1 MNITRHNYEEF
12 FLLYIDNELNSSDRK
27 AVEEFVAMNPDLK
40 EELMMLQD
48 TVLPSEKEASL
59 GDKSFLYRHESNT
72 EIVNNSNFE
81 EYFVLYGDEELT
93 NEEKAATELF
103 VYKNPQHQAA
113 FELIQKV
120 RYTADTSI
128 VFPDKE
134 SLYRSE
140 KDEKVIV
147 FRWWRVAVAAAVLL
161 FLGISAWLYISSP
174 KNEGSLAEGNKK
186 PATTSPVNT
195 GTTAAD
201 KEEANQKTN
210 LAENNTGKNTTEIK
224 SLDKKAI
231 LKESYNQTK
240 EAPLVAVNTPA
251 EIKNTTESNF
261 PTETDV
267 TLKGSTI
274 AKTDEPTKNQVI
286 NTGIAATNPL
296 PDSPVGLESTNA
308 TYTVDN
314 TESDKDNF
322 AVLTSNV
329 SSKNKMRGFF
339 RKVTRV
345 VEKATNISPGDENK
359 GIHIANFEIA
369 LK

>member
-12 FLLYIDNELNSSDRK
+12 FLLYVDNELNVSDRK

-48 TVLPSEKEASL
+48 TVLPLEKEASL
-59 GDKSFLYRHESNT
+59 GDKSFLYRHASTT
-72 EIVNNSNFE
+72 EMVNDTNFE
-81 EYFVLYGDEELT
+81 EYFVLYGDDELT

-103 VYKNPQHQAA
+103 VYKNPQHQVA

-161 FLGISAWLYISSP
+161 FLGISAWLYISTP
-174 KNEGSLAEGNKK
+174 KNESSIANGPKEPAITVPSNTKPAEKEEIIQKSSLAE
-186 PATTSPVNT
+186 NT
-195 GTTAAD
+195 AD
-201 KEEANQKTN
+201 KNS
-210 LAENNTGKNTTEIK
+210 TEIK
-224 SLDKKAI
+224 TQNKKSVI
-231 LKESYNQTK
+231 KEVTNKTQ
-240 EAPLVAVNTPA
+240 EAPLLAVN
-251 EIKNTTESNF
+251 EIPDRKNSTDSNF
-261 PTETDV
+261 PSDSDV

-274 AKTDEPTKNQVI
+274 AKVDESNKNQVI
-286 NTGIAATNPL
+286 NTGIAAVNPL
-296 PDSPVGLESTNA
+296 PDSPVGPESTNA
-308 TYTVDN
+308 NYVADN
-314 TESDKDNF
+314 TDTDKDNF

-345 VEKATNISPGDENK
+345 VEKATNIGPGEDKK

>member
-12 FLLYIDNELNSSDRK
+12 FLLYVDNELNVSDRK
-27 AVEEFVAMNPDLK
+27 AVEEFVEMNPDLK
-40 EELMMLQD
+40 EELMMLKD

-59 GDKSFLYRHESNT
+59 GDKSFLYRHASTT
-72 EIVNNSNFE
+72 EMVNDTNFE
-81 EYFVLYGDEELT
+81 EYFVLYGDDELT

-103 VYKNPQHQAA
+103 VYKNPQHQVA

-120 RYTADTSI
+120 RYTADASI
-128 VFPDKE
+128 VFPDKQL
-134 SLYRSE
+134 LYRSE

-161 FLGISAWLYISSP
+161 FLGISAWLYISTP
-174 KNEGSLAEGNKK
+174 KNESSIVNSTKE
-186 PATTSPVNT
+186 PAVTVPSKTNPV
-195 GTTAAD
+195 D
-201 KEEANQKTN
+201 KEEAIQKSSLADNNTN
-210 LAENNTGKNTTEIK
+210 TEKNSPAVNTTDKKSVIKEVKNKTQESPLLAENVNLPTKNQ
-224 SLDKKAI
+224 
-231 LKESYNQTK
+231 N
-240 EAPLVAVNTPA
+240 
-251 EIKNTTESNF
+251 ESNF
-261 PTETDV
+261 PVDSDV

-274 AKTDEPTKNQVI
+274 AKVDESNKIQVI
-286 NTGIAATNPL
+286 NTGIAAVNPL
-296 PDSPVGLESTNA
+296 PDSPVGPESTNA
-308 TYTVDN
+308 NYVADN
-314 TESDKDNF
+314 TETDKDNF

-345 VEKATNISPGDENK
+345 VEKATNIGPGEDKK

>member
-12 FLLYIDNELNSSDRK
+12 FLLYIDNELNVTDRK

-40 EELMMLQD
+40 EELMMLKD
-48 TVLPSEKEASL
+48 TVLPSEKEATL
-59 GDKSFLYRHESNT
+59 GDKSFLYRHASTT
-72 EIVNNSNFE
+72 EMVNETNFE
-81 EYFVLYGDEELT
+81 DYFVLYGDDELT

-103 VYKNPQHQAA
+103 VYKNPQHQVA

-128 VFPDKE
+128 VFPDKQL
-134 SLYRSE
+134 LYRSE

-161 FLGISAWLYISSP
+161 FLGISAWLYISTP
-174 KNEGSLAEGNKK
+174 KNESSIANGTKEPAITVPSKTNPAE
-186 PATTSPVNT
+186 
-195 GTTAAD
+195 
-201 KEEANQKTN
+201 KEEAIQKST
-210 LAENNTGKNTTEIK
+210 LAENNTDTNPSEIK
-224 SLDKKAI
+224 TQDKKSVI
-231 LKESYNQTK
+231 KDITNQTK
-240 EAPLVAVNTPA
+240 ETPLLA
-251 EIKNTTESNF
+251 ENENPQTKNQNESNF
-261 PTETDV
+261 PVDTDV

-274 AKTDEPTKNQVI
+274 AKVDESNKNQVI
-286 NTGIAATNPL
+286 NTGIAAVNPL
-296 PDSPVGLESTNA
+296 PDSPVGPENTNA
-308 TYTVDN
+308 NYVADN
-314 TESDKDNF
+314 TETDKDNF

-345 VEKATNISPGDENK
+345 VEKATNIGPGENKK

>member
-12 FLLYIDNELNSSDRK
+12 FLLYVDNELNVSDRK

-48 TVLPSEKEASL
+48 TVLPLEKEASL
-59 GDKSFLYRHESNT
+59 GDKSFLYRHASTT
-72 EIVNNSNFE
+72 EMVNDTNFE
-81 EYFVLYGDEELT
+81 EYFVLYGDDELS

-103 VYKNPQHQAA
+103 VYKNPQHQVA

-120 RYTADTSI
+120 RYTADASI

-161 FLGISAWLYISSP
+161 FLGVSAWLYISIP
-174 KNEGSLAEGNKK
+174 KNESSIANGPKEPAITVPSKTKPAEKEEIIQKSSLAEN
-186 PATTSPVNT
+186 TT
-195 GTTAAD
+195 D
-201 KEEANQKTN
+201 KNS
-210 LAENNTGKNTTEIK
+210 TEIK
-224 SLDKKAI
+224 TQEKKSVI
-231 LKESYNQTK
+231 KEVTSKTQD
-240 EAPLVAVNTPA
+240 APLLAVN
-251 EIKNTTESNF
+251 EIPERKNSTDSNF
-261 PTETDV
+261 PSYTDV

-274 AKTDEPTKNQVI
+274 AKVDESDKNQVI
-286 NTGIAATNPL
+286 NTDIAAVNPL
-296 PDSPVGLESTNA
+296 PDSPVGPESTTANYVA
-308 TYTVDN
+308 DN
-314 TESDKDNF
+314 TDTYKDNF

-345 VEKATNISPGDENK
+345 VEKATNIGPGEDKK

>member
-40 EELMMLQD
+40 EELMMLED
-48 TVLPSEKEASL
+48 TVLPSDKEASL
-59 GDKSFLYRHESNT
+59 GDKSFLYRHASTTELVNDSNY
-72 EIVNNSNFE
+72 E
-81 EYFVLYGDEELT
+81 EYFVLYGDDELT

-103 VYKNPQHQAA
+103 VYKNPQHQVA

-120 RYTADTSI
+120 RYKADSSVI
-128 VFPDKE
+128 FPDKQ

-161 FLGISAWLYISSP
+161 FLGISAWIYISTP
-174 KNEGSLAEGNKK
+174 KNESSLAEGNKK
-186 PATTSPVNT
+186 PATTAPVKQSPST
-195 GTTAAD
+195 
-201 KEEANQKTN
+201 KEEAIQKTD
-210 LAENNTGKNTTEIK
+210 LADNNSNKNSTEIK

-231 LKESYNQTK
+231 IKEAVNTSK
-240 EAPLVAVNTPA
+240 EAPLVAVNTPV
-251 EIKNTTESNF
+251 EIKNNTESNF
-261 PTETDV
+261 STDTDV

-274 AKTDEPTKNQVI
+274 AKTDESAKNQVI
-286 NTGIAATNPL
+286 NTGIAAVNPL
-296 PDSPVGLESTNA
+296 PDSPVGLESTN
-308 TYTVDN
+308 TNYTVDN
-314 TESDKDNF
+314 TETDKDNF

-345 VEKATNISPGDENK
+345 VEKATNISPGEDSK